1 MSLLKHTKAG
11 KHRAVT
17 LYLLS
22 THRCHLIW
30 DSYSLKGSICRVQN
44 GAEFRNEPIFSV
56 KNRGYRLQICVAGI
70 EPQHPLCLSVLQA
83 EFLPALSR
91 ESMSFWG
98 FCHVVVKTTHTETKT
113 VIMPDRCGPRHSHE
127 HARSWNE
134 PIFIQHSLSMFYR
147 QPNTVQFCASIRF
160 FGCNPDCFP
169 KPGAYVTHN
178 AA

>member
-91 ESMSFWG
+91 EHEFLRILPCCSQDHAHWDKDSNNAGPVRAPTLTWT
-98 FCHVVVKTTHTETKT
+98 CKELKWTH
-113 VIMPDRCGPRHSHE
+113 
-127 HARSWNE
+127 
-134 PIFIQHSLSMFYR
+134 FYSTLLINVL
-147 QPNTVQFCASIRF
+147 QAT
-160 FGCNPDCFP
+160 
-169 KPGAYVTHN
+169 
-178 AA
+178 